1 MSHSS
6 SNNNLKI
13 PPVSSSNQAANL
25 SSDHHH
31 HGHHRQRSI
40 SAATINPETGTLMN
54 NEQMVS
60 NSSTNITSNLGTAA
74 TTNVDIPP
82 DMAILLQKLDED
94 FLVNKVIDQWTF
106 INRREEIMQSINRLH
121 QKLQQDEFLQLDP
134 TQLERPLN
142 PRKATSE
149 WQELSPHS
157 LMDILAYRGTIYKTD
172 LAFIVLDSKGKEVNS
187 ISWEKLYLKAVKV
200 AYEIQ
205 HKMSM
210 KNSDTVVLLYKDGEV
225 AEFVVA
231 LFGCFMAGVTAIQS
245 IKIYR

>member
-121 QKLQQDEFLQLDP
+121 QKLQQDEFYNLI
-134 TQLERPLN
+134 
-142 PRKATSE
+142 
-149 WQELSPHS
+149 PHS
-157 LMDILAYRGTIYKTD
+157 
-172 LAFIVLDSKGKEVNS
+172 
-187 ISWEKLYLKAVKV
+187 
-200 AYEIQ
+200 
-205 HKMSM
+205 
-210 KNSDTVVLLYKDGEV
+210 
-225 AEFVVA
+225 
-231 LFGCFMAGVTAIQS
+231 
-245 IKIYR
+245 